1 MGRRKLCGIASVF
14 LCKVSTYKEPFGGT
28 LLVWYWGPPLYSRE
42 SQLTKVSLA
51 QDTSYEIDTKVACCV
66 YEVSENKN
74 CILVHL
80 ERERPCQI
88 GDSLSHHMNICD
100 AMPIKIEVLEN
111 DSNSVIKGKHMKIH
125 SEWLPIKGSRCLS
138 FRDSRVKG
146 VGTFLGQPRPTQLL
160 RH

>member
-80 ERERPCQI
+80 ERERPCQR

-100 AMPIKIEVLEN
+100 AMPIKIESPRKGFKLSYQGQTHEN
-111 DSNSVIKGKHMKIH
+111 
-125 SEWLPIKGSRCLS
+125 
-138 FRDSRVKG
+138 
-146 VGTFLGQPRPTQLL
+146 TQ
-160 RH
+160 RMATYQRKPMS